1 MKIKYFF
8 YTIITFIAISMVS
21 CIKSEALNNEADI
34 LEAQIDP
41 AQEKLQSQLTNNEV
55 TFFINDSADITK
67 MAPAFKIT
75 TGATISPA
83 SGSVQDFTH
92 PINYIVTSES
102 GNYTK
107 SYKVSMFK
115 AELQGKYSFEKPKLF
130 SNGGFYEWF
139 ETEQINLDSSQEE
152 ASVKLWDSGNSG
164 FFLSFLMDPDKR
176 PNADEMITT
185 IEPNGK
191 IGKGIRMSTQVTGE
205 FGQQFAPI
213 AAGNIFTGVFS
224 TNIFNPIESPRF
236 GIPYTQKEEPT
247 LMTGYYKYQP
257 GEEFVVHASDG
268 KTNLTQDTFD
278 AYAVFFEKTKA
289 NDYLRATHNFRFIE
303 NPMDDPRI
311 ISYAR
316 INPEDRQITQEWTYF
331 ELDFHRI
338 LDRKMEEGKQYMI
351 AIVFTSSLEG
361 DKYNGAIGSTLC
373 IDEIEILTVQSN
385 SVKSL

>member
-1 MKIKYFF
+1 
-8 YTIITFIAISMVS
+8 MVS
-21 CIKSEALNNEADI
+21 CIKSEAPNNEADI

-41 AQEKLQSQLTNNEV
+41 KQEKLQSQLTNNEV
-55 TFFINDSADITK
+55 TFFINESADITK

-75 TGATISPA
+75 PGATISPA
-83 SGSVQDFTH
+83 SGSQQDFTH
-92 PINYIVTSES
+92 PINYVVTSES

-107 SYKVSMFK
+107 AYKVSMFK
-115 AELQGKYSFEKPKLF
+115 AELQGKYSFENPKLF
-130 SNGGFYEWF
+130 ENKKFYEWF
-139 ETEQINLDSSQEE
+139 ETEQNGRELPQEE
-152 ASVKLWDSGNSG
+152 ATVKLWDSGNSG
-164 FFLSFLMDPDKR
+164 FFLSYIMNPNDLPTPDK
-176 PNADEMITT
+176 MITT

-191 IGKGIRMSTQVTGE
+191 IGKGVRMSTQITGE
-205 FGQQFAPI
+205 FGQSFAPI
-213 AAGNIFTGVFS
+213 AAGNIFTGTFV
-224 TNIFNPIESPRF
+224 TNILKPVESPRF
-236 GIPYTQKEEPT
+236 GIPYTQDEEPT

-257 GEEFVVHASDG
+257 GEEFLVHADGG

-278 AYAVFFEKTKA
+278 AYAIFFEKTKA
-289 NDYLRATHNFRFIE
+289 NDYLKATHDFRFID

-316 INPEDRQITQEWTYF
+316 ISPEDRQITQDWTYF